1 MLALAGIYI
10 NKKTASCKHEVTA
23 LSKYPA
29 RQIGFSKFCRL
40 CPKWCVFPGS
50 SGTHSVCVCTHQEN
64 MELILVLGVSHTELY
79 DFVCDINSKD
89 CMIHRCPN
97 CPENTEM
104 LESKLY
110 ELTGDYDD
118 KTVIEFNQWTSTD
131 WANLISCHENVP
143 QFINLVIEQFEK
155 LTAHSFIAKCQSN
168 YLRGCKENWEEN
180 EVIILGDFAKNYSFA
195 VQDEV
200 QGFHWNNLQC
210 TLHPVVVY

>member
-1 MLALAGIYI
+1 MILKIRVRKYILLCCACIFCCACSVTLHLMTLMAQIINVSIKLYI
-10 NKKTASCKHEVTA
+10 NKKTPSCKHEVAA

-50 SGTHSVCVCTHQEN
+50 SGTHSVCVCTHHQN

-79 DFVCDINSKD
+79 DLVCDINSKD

-131 WANLISCHENVP
+131 
-143 QFINLVIEQFEK
+143 
-155 LTAHSFIAKCQSN
+155 
-168 YLRGCKENWEEN
+168 
-180 EVIILGDFAKNYSFA
+180 
-195 VQDEV
+195 
-200 QGFHWNNLQC
+200 
-210 TLHPVVVY
+210 